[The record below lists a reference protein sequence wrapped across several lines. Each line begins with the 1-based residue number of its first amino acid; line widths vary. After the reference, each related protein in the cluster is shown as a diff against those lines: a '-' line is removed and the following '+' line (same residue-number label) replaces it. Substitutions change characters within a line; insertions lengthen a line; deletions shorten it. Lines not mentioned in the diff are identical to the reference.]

1 MIENMRSGPDMEH
14 RTKANRD
21 HREVGRGANDDICPA
36 DPGFGTNTEEL
47 LAFLKAACRKKS
59 LVAMG

>member
-1 MIENMRSGPDMEH
+1 MEQ

-47 LAFLKAACRKKS
+47 LAFLKAACRKNHW
-59 LVAMG
+59 LQWANPY